1 MTTKW
6 RMIGGVEQGSCKS
19 GVRRL
24 RLVRLRTD
32 YARGQSGQ
40 SAVPEWAHST
50 VPKRGSGFKCPTCR
64 AANGTVRRSSDP
76 RRTVLIALLV
86 RQQWQRRRP
95 QVRRVRNKL
104 EEALNTGQ
112 WLHCPAHG
120 LRISAPAIGWQRWRG
135 SSSSSSSD
143 SELAECVN
151 YQVKYQHECNN
162 YGVKTLYRELC
173 SSRARSCISPHTSAP
188 LPLHCLCHSG
198 RAAAMSCVQRTSID
212 RQWGCVLRCPG
223 TSCCSAQLGATRT
236 SGELL
241 RQRNCITR
249 GIAHGATKLQT
260 RRGTRRSATESSLG
274 S

>member
-1 MTTKW
+1 MG
-6 RMIGGVEQGSCKS
+6 RFGVAAILAALCLSLCLYGSS
-19 GVRRL
+19 G
-24 RLVRLRTD
+24 
-32 YARGQSGQ
+32 
-40 SAVPEWAHST
+40 
-50 VPKRGSGFKCPTCR
+50 
-64 AANGTVRRSSDP
+64 SSDDLKFAA
-76 RRTVLIALLV
+76 RATSWRKHSA
-86 RQQWQRRRP
+86 Q
-95 QVRRVRNKL
+95 
-104 EEALNTGQ
+104 GQ

-120 LRISAPAIGWQRWRG
+120 LRVSAPAITDDSIRWQRWRG

-143 SELAECVN
+143 SELAECAN

-162 YGVKTLYRELC
+162 HGVKTLYRELC
-173 SSRARSCISPHTSAP
+173 SSRARSCISPHTGAP
-188 LPLHCLCHSG
+188 LPLHCLCDSG
-198 RAAAMSCVQRTSID
+198 RAAAMTCVQHTSID